1 MFGPGDVMGEEARND
16 VVGDGVHV
24 VRSGFGDE
32 RGHVEDVADERA
44 GFGATHALPFHD
56 FLDASRG

>member
-1 MFGPGDVMGEEARND
+1 MGEEARND